1 MATNNEMPL
10 FSLSKSMS
18 FTKGADK
25 VEEIFPLKDLIFL
38 SGPNKPPT
46 GVKGFS
52 SGVII
57 KLPRGVEIFEGEFEK
72 IYSKDFS
79 VFRMKTDVF
88 TLKRGQHIYEF
99 EFLGNSIMKISNN
112 RVKEDKKS
120 SLTMMTHIPAIF

>member
-1 MATNNEMPL
+1 MATNNDIPIFNL
-10 FSLSKSMS
+10 GKSMT
-18 FTKGADK
+18 FTKGAELEG
-25 VEEIFPLKDLIFL
+25 VFPMKDLIFL
-38 SGPNKPPT
+38 NGPNKPPT

-72 IYSKDFS
+72 IHSSDNFS
-79 VFRMKTDVF
+79 LLLSKTDVF

-99 EFLGNSIMKISNN
+99 EFLGNSIMKISNH
-112 RVKEDKKS
+112 RIKEDKKS